1 MNNRQDMILDACL
14 REAVFDGWTA
24 GTFARAAESVGVSAF
39 DAKRAFP
46 KGIADV
52 LDYFA
57 TRSDARMTETL
68 RHDYD
73 LSKMKIRE
81 RIATAV
87 LVRLRENAAHRE
99 AVRRAVGY
107 YAIPWNAAAG
117 LKQLYATVD
126 AMWFA
131 AGDTST
137 DYNFYTKRLLL
148 ANVYASTLTVWL
160 DDQSPDL
167 AETTEFLYRRI
178 ENVMQIE
185 KLKAKAKD
193 TLGKL
198 EDWLPNVAGVRR

>member
-1 MNNRQDMILDACL
+1 MTDRKDIILDACL

-24 GTFARAAESVGVSAF
+24 GTLVRAAESVRVSAF
-39 DAKRAFP
+39 DAKRTFP

-57 TRSDARMTETL
+57 ARSDARMVETL
-68 RHDYD
+68 ARDYHVP
-73 LSKMKIRE
+73 SMKIRE

-87 LVRLRENAAHRE
+87 MVRLRENALHRE
-99 AVRRAVGY
+99 AIRRTLGY
-107 YAIPWNAAAG
+107 YAMPWNASAG
-117 LKQLYATVD
+117 IKHLYATVD

-148 ANVYASTLTVWL
+148 AKVYGSTLTVWL
-160 DDQSPDL
+160 DDQSPDF
-167 AETTEFLYRRI
+167 ADTQAFLYRRI

-185 KLKAKAKD
+185 KLKAKAKNIV
-193 TLGKL
+193 
-198 EDWLPNVAGVRR
+198 EDWLPNLSALKR